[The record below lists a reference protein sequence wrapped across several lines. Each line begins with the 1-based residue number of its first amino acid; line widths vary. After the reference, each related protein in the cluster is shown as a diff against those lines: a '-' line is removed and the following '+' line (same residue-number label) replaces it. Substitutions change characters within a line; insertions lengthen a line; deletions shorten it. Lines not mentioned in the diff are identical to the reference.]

1 MAKFIVKFPLSH
13 FEELVPFLMR
23 CFPDFW
29 GPRLARGM
37 RSFPYDLRLFVAK
50 LEGRIV
56 GSVGVHDY
64 QFLFDG
70 YVTPCGGLC
79 DVAVDP
85 DFRGR
90 GYAFQLQEFA
100 LDFCRRY
107 YVYCPMMPLYTD
119 KPGVYERLGWNL
131 YESDRSAEIRT
142 EDFPKGKDAFRLDFS
157 KIGSSYLRGKKLPET
172 EEENVMHA
180 IRRLYMRGRN
190 FEGKCMRSSKTW
202 LEIFAEPSHEWV
214 LHENTYFL
222 YKNDRLLE
230 AYSSDP
236 EHPVSQFTPVH
247 GGHDSNKL
255 MLNLQ
260 CGENV
265 TVRKLAAA
273 VETGRLIFP
282 VADTF

>member
-1 MAKFIVKFPLSH
+1 MAKFITKFPLSH
-13 FEELVPFLMR
+13 FEELIPFLMR

-50 LEGRIV
+50 LDGKIV

-70 YVTPCGGLC
+70 HVTPCGGLC

-90 GYAFQLQEFA
+90 GYALRLQEFA
-100 LDFCRRY
+100 LEFCRRY
-107 YVYCPMMPLYTD
+107 YLTCPMMPLYTD
-119 KPGVYERLGWNL
+119 KPGVYERLGWKL
-131 YESDRSAEIRT
+131 YESDRRDEIRT
-142 EDFPKGKDAFRLDFS
+142 EDFPKKDVFRLDYTRIGGPYLAGKKAPGTEEE
-157 KIGSSYLRGKKLPET
+157 KIVHAIRSIYLRG
-172 EEENVMHA
+172 
-180 IRRLYMRGRN
+180 RG

-202 LEIFAEPSHEWV
+202 LELFAEPGHEWS
-214 LHENTYFL
+214 LQENTYFL

-230 AYSSDP
+230 AYSDDP
-236 EHPVSQFTPVH
+236 AHPVSHFTPVH

-260 CGENV
+260 GGENE
-265 TVRKLAAA
+265 TVRKLTAA
-273 VETGRLIFP
+273 VESGRLIFP